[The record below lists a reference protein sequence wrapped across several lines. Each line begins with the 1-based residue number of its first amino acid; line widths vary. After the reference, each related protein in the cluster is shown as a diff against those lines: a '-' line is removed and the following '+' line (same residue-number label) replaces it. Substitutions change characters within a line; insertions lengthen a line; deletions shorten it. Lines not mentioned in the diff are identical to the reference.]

1 MHKPAFSEAVCRR
14 YADFL
19 QKKNQESERK
29 KGKEGGRASPT
40 NSKTE
45 GTELSSKIFMAGAA
59 GSFKSMFSEVKSILT
74 LLMKKKVHL
83 YITSVCGLFRSLK
96 EEKRNTKAKL
106 LNWKQIALREYSEP
120 WLQNC

>member
-74 LLMKKKVHL
+74 LLMKKKPTYVL
-83 YITSVCGLFRSLK
+83 QVCVDFLGASK
-96 EEKRNTKAKL
+96 KRKGIP
-106 LNWKQIALREYSEP
+106 KQ
-120 WLQNC
+120 NF